1 MSKKNNNP
9 SCSQFHSANN
19 QNGKLFETVR
29 IHRIDFCRLVT
40 HFGLNHY
47 VFPNC
52 RHFEILGKF
61 NSIENPTGL
70 LSYGAVKNHFRLY

>member
-40 HFGLNHY
+40 HFGLNNY

-52 RHFEILGKF
+52 RHFRDTWQIQQD
-61 NSIENPTGL
+61 
-70 LSYGAVKNHFRLY
+70 